1 MKKRQFSK
9 SLSVA
14 LPPEHFE
21 QIKKITDDRQISMA
35 EWVREAVDAALKTNQ
50 KKEVKFIEGSDR

>member
-1 MKKRQFSK
+1 MRIRQFSK

-21 QIKKITDDRQISMA
+21 RIKKITDEEKISMA
-35 EWVREAVDAALKTNQ
+35 EWVRHAVSMALENNPEHRQ
-50 KKEVKFIEGSDR
+50 QM